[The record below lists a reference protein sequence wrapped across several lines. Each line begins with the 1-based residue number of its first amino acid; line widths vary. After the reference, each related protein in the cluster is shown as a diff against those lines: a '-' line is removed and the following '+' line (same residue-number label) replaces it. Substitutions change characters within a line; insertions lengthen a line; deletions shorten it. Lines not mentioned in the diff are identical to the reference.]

1 PPGERLRVRLSP
13 FGRSM
18 VLMLRRDARFLA
30 KGFSIEAR
38 DPASVGG
45 SPPGSHRTSRS
56 SDGAGDAAGAPAPTD
71 AGCFYSGFVHG
82 QRNSAVTLN
91 MCNGLLGFIR
101 FGEEQLFI
109 EPLAGAAAPA
119 SLGLPHLVS
128 RRSGLHVKSS
138 HDPQLQRK
146 YCKIIPSEKAE
157 RGARQEEGPRGRRNA
172 IRPPAREYAV
182 ETLVVAARDVVEE
195 HGTEGST
202 KLLLTGRNIV
212 YNIFQ
217 HSSLAIPIHVR
228 LARLVLLH
236 EHPPLL
242 EIRNTGYKLLYSQLQ
257 WSHARLNKNNTCALK
272 VLSDFG
278 ETGLHLF
285 SSTFVSRT
293 DFCVHTDEPCDTVG
307 IAFLGGMCS
316 DLRKCVI
323 AEENGLGLAFTIAH
337 ELGHNMGMGHD
348 DDDGGGGGGNSA
360 CGLGPSIMAGEWV
373 RGSNSSELSWSPCS
387 RLELQQFLRS

>member
-1 PPGERLRVRLSP
+1 PGERLRVRLSP

-45 SPPGSHRTSRS
+45 SPQKL
-56 SDGAGDAAGAPAPTD
+56 
-71 AGCFYSGFVHG
+71 CFYSGFVHG

-138 HDPQLQRK
+138 HDPQEVHYLPQQL
-146 YCKIIPSEKAE
+146 CKLIKACEKAE

-236 EHPPLL
+236 EHPVKYTEPNSSN
-242 EIRNTGYKLLYSQLQ
+242 RNLSVFGRCENRDQAGRYLSWY
-257 WSHARLNKNNTCALK
+257 RLVGQGDDNHYLTSVKII
-272 VLSDFG
+272 
-278 ETGLHLF
+278 
-285 SSTFVSRT
+285 VSRT